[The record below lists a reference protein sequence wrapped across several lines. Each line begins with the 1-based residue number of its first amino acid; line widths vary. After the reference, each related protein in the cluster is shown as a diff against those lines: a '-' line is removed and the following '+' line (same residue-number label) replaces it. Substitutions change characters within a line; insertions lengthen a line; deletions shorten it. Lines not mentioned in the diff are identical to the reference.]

1 MISSLAYIIL
11 IGLIFAKIFEKISLP
26 RIIGM
31 ILAGILIGPNILDL
45 IDDSTLLISK
55 DLRQIAL
62 IIILIRA
69 GLSLNLSDLKKV
81 GRPAIFMTFL
91 PASFEILAYTLIAPL
106 FFPISYIDAC
116 LMGTVLGAVSPA
128 VVVPRMVNLIE
139 KGYGKNKAIPQ
150 MILAGASGDDIFV
163 IVLFTSVLS
172 MALGNS
178 LNLRSFIDIPI
189 SIILGI
195 TLGILA
201 GKVLVKIF
209 DFLNYNEKDKV
220 NKVIIILA
228 SSFLLIAIENLLKSK
243 LSISALLA
251 VISMAMVLSK
261 NLKIEEVT
269 YLSSAFNKL
278 WRGAEIFLFVL
289 VGAAVDI
296 TYTLKAGPQAILL
309 ILLALFIRCIGVIL
323 SLLKTSLNS
332 KEKLFTIIAY
342 LPKATVQAAIGSV
355 PLAMGLDSGQIILS
369 VAVLSILITAPLG
382 AIGIDKSYKKLL
394 TLNRRL

>member
-1 MISSLAYIIL
+1 
-11 IGLIFAKIFEKISLP
+11 
-26 RIIGM
+26 
-31 ILAGILIGPNILDL
+31 
-45 IDDSTLLISK
+45 
-55 DLRQIAL
+55 
-62 IIILIRA
+62 
-69 GLSLNLSDLKKV
+69 
-81 GRPAIFMTFL
+81 
-91 PASFEILAYTLIAPL
+91 
-106 FFPISYIDAC
+106 
-116 LMGTVLGAVSPA
+116 A

-150 MILAGASGDDIFV
+150 MVLAGASGDDIFV

-172 MALGNS
+172 IALGNS

-209 DFLNYNEKDKV
+209 DFFNYNEKDKV

-243 LSISALLA
+243 ISISALLS
-251 VISMAMVLSK
+251 VMSMAMVLSK

-269 YLSSAFNKL
+269 YLSSTFNKL
-278 WRGAEIFLFVL
+278 WIGAEIFLFVL
-289 VGAAVDI
+289 VGVAVDI
-296 TYTLKAGPQAILL
+296 TYTLTAGPQAILL
-309 ILLALFIRCIGVIL
+309 ILLALGIRCIGVVL

-355 PLAMGLDSGQIILS
+355 PLAMGVESGDLMLS
-369 VAVLSILITAPLG
+369 LAVLSIVLTAPLG
-382 AIGIDKSYKKLL
+382 AILIKATGDKLL
-394 TLNRRL
+394 A

>member
-81 GRPAIFMTFL
+81 GRPAILMTFL

-296 TYTLKAGPQAILL
+296 TYILKAGPQAILL

-332 KEKLFTIIAY
+332 KEKLFIIIAY

>member
-81 GRPAIFMTFL
+81 GRPAILMTFL

-150 MILAGASGDDIFV
+150 MVLAGASGDDIFV

-172 MALGNS
+172 IALGNS

-209 DFLNYNEKDKV
+209 DFFNYNEKDKV

-243 LSISALLA
+243 ISISALLS
-251 VISMAMVLSK
+251 VMSMAMVLSK

-269 YLSSAFNKL
+269 YLSSTFNKL
-278 WRGAEIFLFVL
+278 WIGAEIFLFVL
-289 VGAAVDI
+289 VGVAVDI

-309 ILLALFIRCIGVIL
+309 ILLALGIRCIGVVL

-355 PLAMGLDSGQIILS
+355 PLAMGIDSGQIILS

-382 AIGIDKSYKKLL
+382 AIGIDKFYKRLL
-394 TLNRRL
+394 VLNR

>member
-81 GRPAIFMTFL
+81 GRPAILMTFL

-332 KEKLFTIIAY
+332 KEKLFIIIAY

>member
-81 GRPAIFMTFL
+81 GRPAILMTFL

>member
-1 MISSLAYIIL
+1 
-11 IGLIFAKIFEKISLP
+11 
-26 RIIGM
+26 
-31 ILAGILIGPNILDL
+31 
-45 IDDSTLLISK
+45 
-55 DLRQIAL
+55 
-62 IIILIRA
+62 
-69 GLSLNLSDLKKV
+69 
-81 GRPAIFMTFL
+81 MTFL

-278 WRGAEIFLFVL
+278 WRGAEISLFVL

-296 TYTLKAGPQAILL
+296 TYILKAGPQAILL

>member
-11 IGLIFAKIFEKISLP
+11 IGLIFAKTFEKISLP

-81 GRPAIFMTFL
+81 GRPAILMTFL

-150 MILAGASGDDIFV
+150 MVLAGASGDDIFV

-209 DFLNYNEKDKV
+209 DFFNYNEKDKV

-243 LSISALLA
+243 ISISALLS

-269 YLSSAFNKL
+269 YLSSTFNKL

-309 ILLALFIRCIGVIL
+309 IFLALGIRCIGVVL

-355 PLAMGLDSGQIILS
+355 PLAMGIDSGQIILS

-382 AIGIDKSYKKLL
+382 AIGIDKFYKRLL
-394 TLNRRL
+394 VLNR